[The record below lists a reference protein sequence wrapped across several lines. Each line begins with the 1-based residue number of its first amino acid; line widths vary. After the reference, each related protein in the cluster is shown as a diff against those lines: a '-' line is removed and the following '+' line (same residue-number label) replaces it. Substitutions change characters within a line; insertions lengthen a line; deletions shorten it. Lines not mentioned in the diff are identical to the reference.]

1 MSYATFCQ
9 ILTVCEYEQPSQEP
23 GTLLC
28 NHLVAVMFCIK
39 CYSRISISRDQ
50 QPITNCFSVILLP
63 LQDDCWPT
71 VIHIR
76 ILVWSFRICFLFG
89 RWSHEIKF
97 LIESSILI
105 KQDPFHHSFL
115 IKYDLSFWIIIR
127 PFEIVLNHEPG
138 RSRLVDWT
146 FPPST
151 RREPANTNMRLHG
164 VHLVGAPVDDS
175 ADTVEL
181 VDVHD
186 LKAAE
191 VTPTHG

>member
-1 MSYATFCQ
+1 MRICKNRLRYSRERALQDLVTYVICHV
-9 ILTVCEYEQPSQEP
+9 LSNSGSGYEQPSPEP

-50 QPITNCFSVILLP
+50 QPITNCFSVILRP

-105 KQDPFHHSFL
+105 KQDPLHHSFL
-115 IKYDLSFWIIIR
+115 IKYDLSFWIIFR
-127 PFEIVLNHEPG
+127 SFEIVLNHEP
-138 RSRLVDWT
+138 LK
-146 FPPST
+146 F
-151 RREPANTNMRLHG
+151 E
-164 VHLVGAPVDDS
+164 
-175 ADTVEL
+175 VEL
-181 VDVHD
+181 LSH
-186 LKAAE
+186 
-191 VTPTHG
+191 